1 MTLAA
6 MLMTMSLMAQG
17 TYDAAPTA
25 HKPVVQKSQ
34 KARLMSVKERQKTSM
49 HRTPDRKSV
58 V

>member
-34 KARLMSVKERQKTSM
+34 YLLMKIVMT
-49 HRTPDRKSV
+49 
-58 V
+58 